1 MDPGPTDRETTD
13 RETTNRETTNRD
25 VHQTANRP
33 LLCRSGRFVCCSGSS
48 SGRRVRGGCGCR
60 AKSGRGKASDARSGR
75 VPGAGQ
81 NDWRNSGQNG
91 GQNAA
96 QNAAQGLAWGLTQVI
111 AASKPPRRGIGSA
124 SAPKAPRVR
133 ASAARWCARRGR
145 NRDRGPSWRPVRST
159 A

>member
-1 MDPGPTDRETTD
+1 MDPGPTDREPTD
-13 RETTNRETTNRD
+13 RGTTNRETTNRD

-33 LLCRSGRFVCCSGSS
+33 LSQERPVRLLFRQFGRAPDAGWM
-48 SGRRVRGGCGCR
+48 RIR

-145 NRDRGPSWRPVRST
+145 SRDRDPSWRPVRST